1 MLQLLVAAA
10 YAKEVGES
18 RALHAHKI
26 QLFTAATHLC
36 HAMLCHAM
44 LCHAMLCHAMLCH
57 AMLCHAML
65 CHAKA
70 GTVHWMNGPLPGA
83 TPPAPGHTT
92 AAG

>member
-1 MLQLLVAAA
+1 MLRLLVAAA

-44 LCHAMLCHAMLCH
+44 LCHA
-57 AMLCHAML
+57 
-65 CHAKA
+65 KA